1 MIKEINIKAITKWI
15 SKTKNNLY
23 IMEDARSLQKF
34 KKSPNITL
42 LPEYTDK
49 LAATM
54 LIKAR
59 EEVTS
64 SAIQ

>member
-1 MIKEINIKAITKWI
+1 
-15 SKTKNNLY
+15 
-23 IMEDARSLQKF
+23 MEDARSLQKS
-34 KKSPNITL
+34 KKSLNITL
-42 LPEYTDK
+42 LPDHPDK
-49 LAATM
+49 LTATM